1 MKWFVRIAG
10 GLVALAGVSL
20 LGLWIASNRRDAGRM
35 QAAIEIARPPEDIW
49 PWMTEPDKLQQ
60 WVGWL
65 DRVEPDSTSPSEG
78 IGHREIWIM
87 NDPRMR
93 QELRVPGTI
102 TLWEP
107 PTQMGVHI
115 EVPSMF
121 VGDVLYSLD
130 DLGNGR
136 TRVKQ
141 DGRVQYTN
149 KVAALME
156 PMVTPDAMR
165 KLFDDMKRLRD
176 KVEATPYEPV
186 PEGFVEPVDSTVLM
200 DSTTR
205 HPRPDPVKRDT
216 SRL

>member
-1 MKWFVRIAG
+1 MKLFLRIVG
-10 GLVALAGVSL
+10 VVAGVLVISL

-35 QAAIEIARPPEDIW
+35 QAAIEISRPPEDIW
-49 PWMTEPDKLQQ
+49 PWVTEPDKLQQ

-65 DRVEPDSTSPSEG
+65 DHVEPDSTSPPEG
-78 IGHREIWIM
+78 IGHRETWVM
-87 NDPRMR
+87 NDPRMK
-93 QELRVPGTI
+93 QKLLVPGTI

-107 PTQMGVHI
+107 PNQMGVHI
-115 EVPSMF
+115 EVPEMF

-141 DGRVQYTN
+141 DGRKRYTS
-149 KVAALME
+149 KLATLLE
-156 PMVTPDAMR
+156 PMKTPDEMR

-186 PEGFVEPVDSTVLM
+186 PEGEPADTAATAPSDTA
-200 DSTTR
+200 R
-205 HPRPDPVKRDT
+205 H
-216 SRL
+216 